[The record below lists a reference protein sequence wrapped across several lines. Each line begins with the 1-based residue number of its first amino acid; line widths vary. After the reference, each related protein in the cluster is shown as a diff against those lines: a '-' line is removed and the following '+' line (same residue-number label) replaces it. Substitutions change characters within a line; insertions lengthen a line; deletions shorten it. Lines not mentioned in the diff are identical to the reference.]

1 MDRSTVKDPI
11 IAYRDIP
18 YKRLESQQKFH
29 DSESRFKGF
38 SGPIGSGKSQALVQQ
53 AIKLCMK
60 NPGRTG
66 LLGAPTFQMLRDAT
80 QKPLFETLEQAGL
93 CFSFNKSEGA
103 VQLQESRSTILLRSL
118 DEYEHLRG
126 TNLAWF
132 GVDELSYTH
141 EAAWLRLEGRLRD
154 RRAPHLCGFAAWTPK
169 GFDWVYRRFIQD
181 QSGSYEV
188 IRAKPFEN
196 THLLEAVPDFYE
208 RLRKTYDP
216 LFFEQEVLGEY
227 INQGGG
233 KVYRNF
239 LRSTH
244 LRPCE
249 IDAGKPLLWALDFN
263 VNPMCS
269 IIAQIDG
276 GKALVL
282 NEIELA
288 DATTE
293 QACEEFSG
301 LYKQYLRNIRIY
313 GDASGSNS
321 HSTGSSDYEIIQK
334 FFKSR
339 FGLTPVQR
347 VPQKN
352 PLIRDRV
359 SLLNAK
365 LLNMDGETNL
375 FVDPKCKG
383 LIADFEE
390 LSYKEGSMI
399 PDKEKDS
406 KRSHLSDALG
416 YLLWQEFRSAP
427 IESEKVR
434 IF

>member
-1 MDRSTVKDPI
+1 
-11 IAYRDIP
+11 
-18 YKRLESQQKFH
+18 
-29 DSESRFKGF
+29 
-38 SGPIGSGKSQALVQQ
+38 
-53 AIKLCMK
+53 
-60 NPGRTG
+60 
-66 LLGAPTFQMLRDAT
+66 
-80 QKPLFETLEQAGL
+80 
-93 CFSFNKSEGA
+93 
-103 VQLQESRSTILLRSL
+103 
-118 DEYEHLRG
+118 
-126 TNLAWF
+126 
-132 GVDELSYTH
+132 
-141 EAAWLRLEGRLRD
+141 
-154 RRAPHLCGFAAWTPK
+154 
-169 GFDWVYRRFIQD
+169 
-181 QSGSYEV
+181 
-188 IRAKPFEN
+188 
-196 THLLEAVPDFYE
+196 
-208 RLRKTYDP
+208 
-216 LFFEQEVLGEY
+216 
-227 INQGGG
+227 
-233 KVYRNF
+233 
-239 LRSTH
+239 
-244 LRPCE
+244 
-249 IDAGKPLLWALDFN
+249 
-263 VNPMCS
+263 
-269 IIAQIDG
+269 
-276 GKALVL
+276 
-282 NEIELA
+282 
-288 DATTE
+288 
-293 QACEEFSG
+293 
-301 LYKQYLRNIRIY
+301 LRNIRIY

-427 IESEKVR
+427 IEPEKVR